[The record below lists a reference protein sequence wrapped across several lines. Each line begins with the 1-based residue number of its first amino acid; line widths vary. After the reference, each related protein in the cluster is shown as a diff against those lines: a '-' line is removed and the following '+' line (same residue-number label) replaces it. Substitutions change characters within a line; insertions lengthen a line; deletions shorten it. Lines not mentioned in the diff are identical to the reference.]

1 MMGRSAWRDIGLS
14 VLAHL
19 AIFAVFVVSFRFGP
33 DLSEQAGRP
42 DAVEAV
48 AVDADE
54 VDAMIERLEAAEAR
68 AIAEREAEE
77 QAQREAEEEAR
88 REAEEQAQ
96 REAEEQARRE
106 AEEQARREAEEQAR
120 REAEAEAQAQRE
132 AEEQARREAEEQA
145 RREAEEQARREAEEQ
160 ARREAEEQAR
170 REAEEQARREAEEQA
185 RREAEEQA
193 RREAEEQARREAEA
207 QAARVAEA
215 RGTFDA
221 AIRQRVTRAWERP
234 PGVPDGLSAVVSVR
248 LGPGGAVLTADV
260 VQSSGDAAFDR
271 SAERAVF
278 RADPLP
284 MPDDPV
290 LAAPYRRGIE
300 LTFRPE

>member
-1 MMGRSAWRDIGLS
+1 MMDRSAWRDIGLS

-33 DLSEQAGRP
+33 DLADQAGRP
-42 DAVEAV
+42 DAVQAV
-48 AVDADE
+48 AVDAAE
-54 VDAMIERLEAAEAR
+54 VDAVIDRLEAAEAR

-106 AEEQARREAEEQAR
+106 AE
-120 REAEAEAQAQRE
+120 AQAQ
-132 AEEQARREAEEQA
+132 
-145 RREAEEQARREAEEQ
+145 REAEEQ

>member
-1 MMGRSAWRDIGLS
+1 MMDRSAWRDIGLS

-33 DLSEQAGRP
+33 DLADQAGRP
-42 DAVEAV
+42 DAVQAV
-48 AVDADE
+48 AVDAAE
-54 VDAMIERLEAAEAR
+54 VDAVIDRLEAAEAR

-96 REAEEQARRE
+96 
-106 AEEQARREAEEQAR
+106 
-120 REAEAEAQAQRE
+120 
-132 AEEQARREAEEQA
+132 
-145 RREAEEQARREAEEQ
+145 
-160 ARREAEEQAR
+160 
-170 REAEEQARREAEEQA
+170 REAEEQA

>member
-1 MMGRSAWRDIGLS
+1 MMDRSAWRDIGLS

-33 DLSEQAGRP
+33 DLSELAGRP
-42 DAVEAV
+42 DGIEAVEAV
-48 AVDADE
+48 AVDAAE
-54 VDAMIERLEAAEAR
+54 VDALIEELEAAEAR

-77 QAQREAEEEAR
+77 QAQREAEEQARREAEEQAQREAEEQARREAEEQAR

-120 REAEAEAQAQRE
+120 REAEEQAQRE

-145 RREAEEQARREAEEQ
+145 RREAEEQA
-160 ARREAEEQAR
+160 
-170 REAEEQARREAEEQA
+170 
-185 RREAEEQA
+185 
-193 RREAEEQARREAEA
+193 
-207 QAARVAEA
+207 ARVAEA
-215 RGTFDA
+215 RGTYDA

-248 LGPGGAVLTADV
+248 LGPGGAVLTAEV
-260 VQSSGDAAFDR
+260 VQSSGDDAFDR

-284 MPDDPV
+284 MPDDPQ

>member
-1 MMGRSAWRDIGLS
+1 MMDRSAWRDIGLS

-33 DLSEQAGRP
+33 DLADQAGRP
-42 DAVEAV
+42 DAVQAV
-48 AVDADE
+48 AVDAAE
-54 VDAMIERLEAAEAR
+54 VDAVIDRLEASEAR

-120 REAEAEAQAQRE
+120 REAEAEAQAQ
-132 AEEQARREAEEQA
+132 
-145 RREAEEQARREAEEQ
+145 REAEEQ

>member
-68 AIAEREAEE
+68 IEAEREAEE
-77 QAQREAEEEAR
+77 QAR

-106 AEEQARREAEEQAR
+106 AEEQAQREAEEQAR
-120 REAEAEAQAQRE
+120 REAEEQAQRE

-145 RREAEEQARREAEEQ
+145 
-160 ARREAEEQAR
+160 
-170 REAEEQARREAEEQA
+170 
-185 RREAEEQA
+185 
-193 RREAEEQARREAEA
+193 
-207 QAARVAEA
+207 ARVAEA
-215 RGTFDA
+215 RGTYDA

-248 LGPGGAVLTADV
+248 LGPGGAVLTAEV
-260 VQSSGDAAFDR
+260 VQSSGDDAFDR

-284 MPDDPV
+284 MPDDPQ

>member
-1 MMGRSAWRDIGLS
+1 MMDRSAWRDIGLS

-33 DLSEQAGRP
+33 DLSELAGRP
-42 DAVEAV
+42 DGIEAVEAV
-48 AVDADE
+48 AVDAAE
-54 VDAMIERLEAAEAR
+54 VDALIEELEAAEAR

-77 QAQREAEEEAR
+77 QAQREAEE
-88 REAEEQAQ
+88 QAQ

-106 AEEQARREAEEQAR
+106 AEE
-120 REAEAEAQAQRE
+120 QAQRE

-193 RREAEEQARREAEA
+193 RREAEEQARREAEEQA
-207 QAARVAEA
+207 RREAEEQAQREAEEQAARMAEA

-234 PGVPDGLSAVVSVR
+234 PGVPEGLSAVVSVR
-248 LGPGGAVLTADV
+248 LGPGGAVLTAEV
-260 VQSSGDAAFDR
+260 VQSSGDEAFDR

-284 MPDDPV
+284 MPDDPQ

>member
-1 MMGRSAWRDIGLS
+1 M
-14 VLAHL
+14 
-19 AIFAVFVVSFRFGP
+19 
-33 DLSEQAGRP
+33 
-42 DAVEAV
+42 
-48 AVDADE
+48 
-54 VDAMIERLEAAEAR
+54 
-68 AIAEREAEE
+68 
-77 QAQREAEEEAR
+77 
-88 REAEEQAQ
+88 
-96 REAEEQARRE
+96 
-106 AEEQARREAEEQAR
+106 
-120 REAEAEAQAQRE
+120 
-132 AEEQARREAEEQA
+132 
-145 RREAEEQARREAEEQ
+145 
-160 ARREAEEQAR
+160 
-170 REAEEQARREAEEQA
+170 
-185 RREAEEQA
+185 
-193 RREAEEQARREAEA
+193 
-207 QAARVAEA
+207 AEA

>member
-1 MMGRSAWRDIGLS
+1 MMDRSAWRDIGLS

-33 DLSEQAGRP
+33 DLADQAGRP
-42 DAVEAV
+42 DAVQAV
-48 AVDADE
+48 AVDAAE
-54 VDAMIERLEAAEAR
+54 VDAVIDRLEAAEAR

-106 AEEQARREAEEQAR
+106 AVEQARREAEEQAR

-160 ARREAEEQAR
+160 A
-170 REAEEQARREAEEQA
+170 
-185 RREAEEQA
+185 
-193 RREAEEQARREAEA
+193 
-207 QAARVAEA
+207 ARVAEA
-215 RGTFDA
+215 RGTYDA

-248 LGPGGAVLTADV
+248 LGPGGAVLTAEV
-260 VQSSGDAAFDR
+260 VQSSGDDAFDR

-284 MPDDPV
+284 MPDDPQ

>member
-1 MMGRSAWRDIGLS
+1 MMDRSAWRDIGLS

-33 DLSEQAGRP
+33 DLADQAGRP
-42 DAVEAV
+42 DAVQAV
-48 AVDADE
+48 AVDAAE
-54 VDAMIERLEAAEAR
+54 VDAVIDRLEAAEAR

-96 REAEEQARRE
+96 REAEEQARRD
-106 AEEQARREAEEQAR
+106 AD
-120 REAEAEAQAQRE
+120 
-132 AEEQARREAEEQA
+132 
-145 RREAEEQARREAEEQ
+145 
-160 ARREAEEQAR
+160 
-170 REAEEQARREAEEQA
+170 
-185 RREAEEQA
+185 EQA

>member
-1 MMGRSAWRDIGLS
+1 MMDRSAWRDIGLS

-33 DLSEQAGRP
+33 DLADQAGRP
-42 DAVEAV
+42 DAVQAV
-48 AVDADE
+48 AVDAAE
-54 VDAMIERLEAAEAR
+54 VDAVIDRLEAAEAR

-120 REAEAEAQAQRE
+120 REAEAKAQAQRE

-160 ARREAEEQAR
+160 ARREAEE
-170 REAEEQARREAEEQA
+170 
-185 RREAEEQA
+185 
-193 RREAEEQARREAEA
+193 

>member
-1 MMGRSAWRDIGLS
+1 MMDRSAWRDIGLS

-33 DLSEQAGRP
+33 DLSELAGRP
-42 DAVEAV
+42 DGIEAVEAV
-48 AVDADE
+48 AVDAAE
-54 VDAMIERLEAAEAR
+54 VDALIEELEAAEAR

-77 QAQREAEEEAR
+77 QAQREAEE
-88 REAEEQAQ
+88 QAQ

-106 AEEQARREAEEQAR
+106 AEE
-120 REAEAEAQAQRE
+120 QAQRE

-170 REAEEQARREAEEQA
+170 REAEEQAQREAEEQA
-185 RREAEEQA
+185 A
-193 RREAEEQARREAEA
+193 RM
-207 QAARVAEA
+207 AEA

-234 PGVPDGLSAVVSVR
+234 PGVPEGLSAVVSVR
-248 LGPGGAVLTADV
+248 LGPGGAVLTAEV
-260 VQSSGDAAFDR
+260 VQSSGDEAFDR

-284 MPDDPV
+284 MPDDPQ